1 MACKVGVAEPNHTLL
16 KQTIVVVGATANRV
30 NGIFEESARPRR
42 LCRKGAA
49 PKYPSDVVR
58 DRLPVRQCRRSILR
72 KNTTLV

>member
-1 MACKVGVAEPNHTLL
+1 LL

-30 NGIFEESARPRR
+30 SGIFEESARRHHRLRR